1 MRLAMKIKIKLLNII
16 IILIAICIFSGCD
29 KEESSIMPELEIET
43 QSLDIPAEG
52 GPVTIT
58 YKLNNP
64 INGATISVLCKDD
77 WVSGINVDTYGFIKL
92 NVNPNESE
100 KLRETTIEINYP
112 KVARP
117 IQISLKQSGII
128 ELNIET
134 DIVEVP
140 YEGGE
145 YNIKYTII
153 NPVANAQLTT
163 ENKTEWIQDITVSQD
178 LISFNVK
185 KNNLTETRETAI
197 IVKYS
202 ALSSVSIIT
211 IKQDAA
217 PAPIIKLSTTDISI
231 PAEGGSGKVEYEIIN
246 PIENIDISIQ
256 CKEEWVEFLDTKNSA
271 ITFNVNEN
279 TTGENRKA
287 IVNVTYEG
295 AEKQVS
301 FTISQEKSDSQDL
314 ININVNGVH
323 FDMIYVQGG
332 QFTMGA
338 TEEQD
343 PYASMDEYPKH
354 QVTLS
359 DYYIGKYEVTQDIWE
374 AVMGTNPSFNTGTS
388 NPVEQ
393 ITYDDCL
400 EFIDKLNALTGMEF
414 SLPTEAQ
421 WEYAARGGNKS
432 QNYIYS
438 GSDDVNNV
446 AWSPEISEWTTH
458 NVGELAPN
466 ELGLY
471 DMSGNVAEWCADFYG
486 DYSEEQQTNPSGPED
501 GSTRV
506 IRGGSYAS
514 SYSTDLRNSAR
525 YQEVPDYSFDDLG
538 LRLVLIK

>member
-1 MRLAMKIKIKLLNII
+1 MKIKIKLLNII

-29 KEESSIMPELEIET
+29 KEDNSIMPELEIET

-58 YKLNNP
+58 YKLSNP

-112 KVARP
+112 KLARP

-217 PAPIIKLSTTDISI
+217 PAPIIKLGTTEISI

-279 TTGENRKA
+279 ITGENRKA